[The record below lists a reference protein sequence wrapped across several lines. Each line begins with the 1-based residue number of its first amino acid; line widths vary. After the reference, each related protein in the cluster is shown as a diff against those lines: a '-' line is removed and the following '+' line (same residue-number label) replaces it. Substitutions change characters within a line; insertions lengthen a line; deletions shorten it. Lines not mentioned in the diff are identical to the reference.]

1 MDIQRPNE
9 LVQEMPLVQ
18 IIPVEANKL
27 KLRGTMK
34 VPVYTTQARAN
45 AMGKGLSF
53 VADLKTDRHVSHWV
67 LQGAAIVLNTDQ

>member
-1 MDIQRPNE
+1 LDVQRPKE

-67 LQGAAIVLNTDQ
+67 LQGVGMMLNIE

>member
-1 MDIQRPNE
+1 VLDYQNPKE

-34 VPVYTTQARAN
+34 IPVYTTQARAN

-53 VADLKTDRHVSHWV
+53 VADLKSDKHVSHWV
-67 LQGAAIVLNTDQ
+67 LQGVAMMLNIE